1 MSKFYIGTIDSVNLE
16 KKGFSRVGKSISLM
30 RCMNTARSEGK
41 KFVAIQPDNPSN
53 NSPTNMIGTCY
64 VGDRYDPIDDQGSPN
79 AGFEVYPVSDVNCNS
94 NMDCIK
100 KNTQTVL
107 INEMTRLRQDVK
119 KRKRDLED
127 VKAKMLSINNNISL
141 SDARTQQSMQSSRER
156 LAKQSAHL
164 QEILTSHNK
173 QLMALTMTST
183 NANEQLADK
192 NRLLA
197 NINSNIERTYDRLGD
212 VNDKINTAT
221 QNIYR
226 NNMELE
232 RKEQITKT
240 LKSIMVVM
248 LLLFLVMVVFY
259 GVGMARESFPDF
271 GNKLNN
277 AFNKY
282 GMPENPFI

>member
-1 MSKFYIGTIDSVNLE
+1 MSKFYIGTIDSANLE

-30 RCMNTARSEGK
+30 RCMNTARYEKK
-41 KFVAIQPDNPSN
+41 KFIAIQPDNPSN
-53 NSPTNMIGTCY
+53 NSTINMIGTCY
-64 VGDRYDPIDDQGSPN
+64 VGDRYDPIDDQGSSN
-79 AGFEVYPVSDVNCNS
+79 ASFEVYPVSEVSCNAD
-94 NMDCIK
+94 MDCIK

-107 INEMTRLRQDVK
+107 INEMTRLRQDMK

-197 NINSNIERTYDRLGD
+197 NINSNIERSFDRLGD
-212 VNDKINTAT
+212 VNDRINKAT
-221 QNIYR
+221 QNIYK

-232 RKEQITKT
+232 GKEQITKT

-248 LLLFLVMVVFY
+248 LLLFLVMIIFY
-259 GVGMARESFPDF
+259 GVGMARERFPDF